1 MFIVFEG
8 IDGSGKSTQAR
19 SLYRRLA
26 RLDRP
31 VLLVHEPGGT
41 PLGETVRRWV
51 KTRQGLSSLAELFLF
66 TAARS
71 QLVAEVIRP
80 ALLDGA
86 VVIADRFV
94 ASTVAYQ
101 GYGRGLDITL
111 INQVNREAVAG
122 MTPDLTILLDV
133 APEVGTERKRAR
145 PSPRS
150 ISRTDNFDTAPLDFH
165 RRVRQG
171 YLEQAG
177 SDSARWLVLDA
188 TAPRAQLSRDIWAK
202 VKPLL

>member
-26 RLDRP
+26 RLEQK

-71 QLVAEVIRP
+71 QVVADVIRP

-86 VVIADRFV
+86 VVIADRFA

-101 GYGRGLDITL
+101 GYGRGMDITL
-111 INQVNREAVAG
+111 INQVNREAMAG

-133 APEVGTERKRAR
+133 APEVGAERKTAR
-145 PSPRS
+145 PNTRS
-150 ISRTDNFDTAPLDFH
+150 IARIDKFDTAPLDFH

-171 YLEQAG
+171 YLDQAG
-177 SDSARWLVLDA
+177 SDPARWLVLDA
-188 TAPRAQLSRDIWAK
+188 TAPPAQLSRDIWTK